1 MTGLPAKREI
11 ADYLRRRFGRRHCV
25 LTNRGTTAL
34 AAALHALDRPA
45 GASALFPAVL
55 CSIPVFAAR
64 FAGWR
69 PAFADVNLSDANF
82 DLDDVARALAGG
94 GGQVGAV
101 VPVHM
106 FGKVDDVERLDRM
119 ARDAGAVLIEDV
131 ALSLGAERGGRPA
144 GSFGRLSCF
153 SFVRK
158 MIPLEMGGAVMTDD
172 PELAR
177 RAAAWVDAR
186 PPLRPG
192 TGGETAAALRAF
204 HALTGYVA
212 TGDWD
217 RRALLDGFEG
227 EFRRLFL
234 ARTDDADWDAATAIA
249 ELETLDTVLRA
260 RRARAEVYDTA
271 LHHPRI
277 LPFDRSGSAL
287 FAYPVRLD
295 GWAAEDVLDFASKQ
309 GYTFRR
315 IAYPDIHPVFGA
327 RRPMPHAAVLERELI
342 GMPLDDD
349 RPVSDFW
356 EYASDFEKTLKAYE
370 SAAPGRAPVDVRGRL
385 EMRMGGLS

>member
-1 MTGLPAKREI
+1 MTGASHKRDI
-11 ADYLRRRFGRRHCV
+11 ADYLARRFGRRHCV

-45 GASALFPAVL
+45 GTAALFPAVL

-64 FAGWR
+64 FAGWV
-69 PAFADVNLSDANF
+69 PDFADVNTADANF
-82 DLDDVARALAGG
+82 DLEDVARRMSAGG
-94 GGQVGAV
+94 VGAV

-106 FGKVDDVERLDRM
+106 FGKVDDVERLDQW
-119 ARDAGAVLIEDV
+119 ARDAGAALIEDV

-144 GSFGRLSCF
+144 GSFGRLACL

-158 MIPLEMGGAVMTDD
+158 MIPLEMGGAVLTDD
-172 PELAR
+172 PDLAR
-177 RAAAWVDAR
+177 RAAAWVDAL

-192 TGGETAAALRAF
+192 AGGETMAALRAF

-212 TGDWD
+212 AGDW
-217 RRALLDGFEG
+217 RRRELLDSFEG

-234 ARTDDADWDAATAIA
+234 ARTEDADWHAPTALS
-249 ELETLDTVLRA
+249 ELDTLDAVLAA

-271 LHHPRI
+271 LHHPR
-277 LPFDRSGSAL
+277 LVPLDRSGSAL
-287 FAYPVRLD
+287 FAYPVRLA
-295 GWAAEDVLDFASKQ
+295 GWAAEDVLDFASEQ

-315 IAYPDIHPVFGA
+315 IAYPDIHPVFGP
-327 RRPMPHAAVLERELI
+327 RRPMPHAEVLERELV
-342 GMPLDDD
+342 GLPLDDD

-356 EYASDFEKTLKAYE
+356 EYAADFEKTIGAYE
-370 SAAPGRAPVDVRGRL
+370 SAALGRPPLDVRGRL
-385 EMRMGGLS
+385 EMRMGGVT

>member
-11 ADYLRRRFGRRHCV
+11 ADYLQRRFGRRHCV

-45 GASALFPAVL
+45 GAAALFPAVL
-55 CSIPVFAAR
+55 CSIPVFATR
-64 FAGWR
+64 FAGWT

-82 DLDDVARALAGG
+82 DLDDAARALADGG
-94 GGQVGAV
+94 GRVGAV

-106 FGKVDDVERLDRM
+106 FGKVDDVERLERL
-119 ARDAGAVLIEDV
+119 ARGAGAALIEDV

-144 GSFGRLSCF
+144 GAFGRLACF

-172 PELAR
+172 PDLAR
-177 RAAAWVDAR
+177 RAAAWVDAH
-186 PPLRPG
+186 PPPRPG
-192 TGGETAAALRAF
+192 AGAETAAALRAF

-212 TGDWD
+212 TGDWR

-234 ARTDDADWDAATAIA
+234 ARTEDVDWDAPTALA
-249 ELETLDTVLRA
+249 ELEKLDAVLRA

-271 LHHPRI
+271 LHHPRVVP
-277 LPFDRSGSAL
+277 LDRSGSAL
-287 FAYPVRLD
+287 FAYPVRLT
-295 GWAAEDVLDFASKQ
+295 GWAAEDVLDFASEQ

-342 GMPLDDD
+342 GLPLDDD

-356 EYASDFEKTLKAYE
+356 EYAADFEKTVGAYE
-370 SAAPGRAPVDVRGRL
+370 LVGPGRPPVDIRGRL
-385 EMRMGGLS
+385 EMRMGGVT